1 MDARGHHDADRPAP
15 DAGGIELAPGVRARA
30 EALKFS
36 ATRSSGPGGQNVNKR
51 STRVELRIAVADIEM
66 PADARARLGRLA
78 GARLTGEGELLIA
91 SDEHR
96 SQKRN
101 KDECLERLREL
112 LVRAMVRPKP
122 RKKTKPTKGSKERRL
137 QGKREQSERKARRRE
152 PGGE

>member
-1 MDARGHHDADRPAP
+1 MGEPEGDGSGVP
-15 DAGGIELAPGVRARA
+15 GGVELAPGVRTRA
-30 EALKFS
+30 ESLRFS

-51 STRVELRIAVADIEM
+51 STRVELRLSVGDIDM
-66 PADARARLGRLA
+66 PGDARTRLRRLA
-78 GARLTGEGELLIA
+78 GTRLTGEGELLIA

-112 LVRAMVRPKP
+112 LVRAMVKPKP

-137 QGKREQSERKARRRE
+137 QGKREQSERKARRQR